1 SVVFSVAVPS
11 PVPAALE
18 LLNNTVIIADD
29 GTHGADTNP
38 ANNSGVDSTPVN
50 AAPDLVI
57 TKTDGGTSTL
67 AGGIVLYQIHYS
79 NVGTQN
85 SNGVVITETLPANT
99 TFNSTYS
106 FGAWDDEGGGLFT
119 LIIGDL
125 PVGASGTVTFAVTV
139 DDPLPGGVTQV
150 ANAVSIA

>member
-1 SVVFSVAVPS
+1 P

-18 LLNNTVIIADD
+18 QLDNLVTIADD
-29 GTHGADTNP
+29 GAHGADTNP
-38 ANNSGVDSTPVN
+38 NNNSSVDSTPIN

-67 AGGIVLYQIHYS
+67 AGGIVLYQITYS

-85 SNGVVITETLPANT
+85 ADGVVITEQLPANT

-106 FGAWDDEGGGLFT
+106 FGAWDNEGGSLFT
-119 LIIGDL
+119 LIVGYL
-125 PVGASGTVTFAVTV
+125 AVGASGTVTFAVTV
-139 DDPLPGGVTQV
+139 ANPLP
-150 ANAVSIA
+150 